1 MIFISIPIFTC
12 PDTVSKTYFINATLC
27 SFASYKKSPYVAFL
41 KIKDILHNF
50 STKKIRFVST
60 APASKFVSSS
70 CCCYLLWEIC
80 MYENMMAS
88 DGVTCISYFV
98 KTAQLFQKLKGNTY
112 TLHVDLILFN

>member
-1 MIFISIPIFTC
+1 
-12 PDTVSKTYFINATLC
+12 
-27 SFASYKKSPYVAFL
+27 
-41 KIKDILHNF
+41 
-50 STKKIRFVST
+50 
-60 APASKFVSSS
+60 
-70 CCCYLLWEIC
+70 